1 MSQDEKFMHEALK
14 EAGKAADRGEVP
26 IGAVIVSRGMI
37 LARGHN
43 QPIGKHDPTAHA
55 EIVAIRKACAKK
67 KNYRLSESALYVTL
81 EPCAMCLG
89 AVVQA
94 RLGRLVF
101 GALDPKSGAVL
112 SIMTFPMDKTNH
124 RMEILGGVLAGECGR
139 VLKDFFRGRR
149 ARYP

>member
-1 MSQDEKFMHEALK
+1 MTQDEKFMREALK

-26 IGAVIVSRGMI
+26 IGAVIVSQGKI

-43 QPIGKHDPTAHA
+43 QPIGKNDPTAHA
-55 EIVAIRKACAKK
+55 EIIAIRKACSKRG
-67 KNYRLSESALYVTL
+67 NYRLSDSILYVTL

-139 VLKDFFRGRR
+139 VLKDFFQERR
-149 ARYP
+149 VRQS

>member
-1 MSQDEKFMHEALK
+1 MSQDEKFMGEALK

-26 IGAVIVSRGMI
+26 IGAVIVSRGKI

-55 EIVAIRKACAKK
+55 EIVAIRKASAKK

-94 RLGRLVF
+94 RLSRLVF

-139 VLKDFFRGRR
+139 VLKDFFRERR
-149 ARYP
+149 VR

>member
-26 IGAVIVSRGMI
+26 IGAVIVSRGKI

-43 QPIGKHDPTAHA
+43 QPIGKNDPTAHA

-67 KNYRLSESALYVTL
+67 NNYRLSESALYVTL

-139 VLKDFFRGRR
+139 VLKDFFRERR
-149 ARYP
+149 TR

>member
-1 MSQDEKFMHEALK
+1 MTQDEKFMGEALK
-14 EAGKAADRGEVP
+14 EAGKASDRGEVP
-26 IGAVIVSRGMI
+26 IGAVIVSQGKL

-43 QPIGKHDPTAHA
+43 QTIGKNDPTAHA
-55 EIVAIRKACAKK
+55 EIIAIRKACAKRG
-67 KNYRLSESALYVTL
+67 NYRLSDSVLYVTL

-101 GALDPKSGAVL
+101 GAPDPKSGAVL

-124 RMEILGGVLAGECGR
+124 RMEILGGVLGGECGR

-149 ARYP
+149 IR

>member
-1 MSQDEKFMHEALK
+1 MTQDDKFMREALK

-26 IGAVIVSRGMI
+26 IGALIVSQGKI

-43 QPIGKHDPTAHA
+43 QPIGKNDPTAHA
-55 EIVAIRKACAKK
+55 EIVTIRKACAKK
-67 KNYRLSESALYVTL
+67 KNYRLSESVLYVTL

-124 RMEILGGVLAGECGR
+124 RMEILAGVLAGECGR
-139 VLKDFFRGRR
+139 VLKDFFRERR
-149 ARYP
+149 TR